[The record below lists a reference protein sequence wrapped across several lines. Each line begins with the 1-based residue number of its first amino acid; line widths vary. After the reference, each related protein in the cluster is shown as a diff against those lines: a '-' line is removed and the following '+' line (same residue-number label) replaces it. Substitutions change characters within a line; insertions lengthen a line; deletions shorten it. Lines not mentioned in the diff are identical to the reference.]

1 MFFKGKKG
9 DDSSLK
15 KETKELIDEQK
26 KVQSDIIYL
35 ESKYESVILK
45 SLIMDFPEYKQTIE
59 KVSFQVSPQMLSGK
73 GIFWMIDRVENASF
87 SLEKITDL
95 EKMYSNR
102 ILIRIGHN
110 GKIDN
115 GFELRSI
122 DITSM
127 GKETKLSS
135 LKFKDIIF
143 KYIATYELVMS
154 KRKLDSTK
162 KSFEMIS
169 NILGKDVCRD
179 SRIDEIIG

>member
-1 MFFKGKKG
+1 MFLKRKKD
-9 DDSSLK
+9 DDSFLK
-15 KETKELIDEQK
+15 KENKELIDEQK

-45 SLIMDFPEYKQTIE
+45 SLIMDFPEYKKTIE
-59 KVSFQVSPQMLSGK
+59 KNSFQVSPGK

-162 KSFEMIS
+162 KSFELIS